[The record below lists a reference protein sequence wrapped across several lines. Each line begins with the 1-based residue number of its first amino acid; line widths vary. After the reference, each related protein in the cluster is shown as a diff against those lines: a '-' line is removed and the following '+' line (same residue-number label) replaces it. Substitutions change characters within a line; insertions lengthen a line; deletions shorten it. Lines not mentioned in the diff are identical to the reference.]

1 MKEFAKRSNT
11 YSESEEDVLC
21 VESLC
26 DGLICHQ
33 YAAHT
38 RRVVRARGA
47 VLSARLEFWLATS
60 ITDASHT
67 NQPPIRLLAS
77 CAMNL

>member
-1 MKEFAKRSNT
+1 MSSKRSNT

-21 VESLC
+21 VESRG
-26 DGLICHQ
+26 DGQMCHQ

-38 RRVVRARGA
+38 RRVARVRGA

-67 NQPPIRLLAS
+67 NQPTIRQLVS
-77 CAMNL
+77 CAMNLK